1 MSDYHTAAHASSGMA
16 ALRAAAAR
24 GAYLALAQPIPQ
36 AAAQQAC
43 QLISAASHAQRIRVF
58 HMQLGQQLQLPD
70 AHKLLLPWLLSR
82 RRQPLPWLLLQRL
95 PPLTGRARL
104 DLLPAVQLLLLLQ
117 LLLPLQ
123 QLLIQAISAA
133 G

>member
-1 MSDYHTAAHASSGMA
+1 
-16 ALRAAAAR
+16 
-24 GAYLALAQPIPQ
+24 
-36 AAAQQAC
+36 
-43 QLISAASHAQRIRVF
+43 
-58 HMQLGQQLQLPD
+58 MQLGQQLQLPD